1 MKRVV
6 KKILQVVGF
15 VFLALILLLVVF
27 VLYLRWK
34 GNQPLVFEGYANVYQ
49 TQAELERQY
58 LAQGPHTV
66 TKLVFPAPDTRS
78 QQYHIWLPESA
89 QANMSL
95 PAVVIVNASD
105 LSAPRYEPFFAHLAS
120 WGFVVIGNEDRQ
132 TGTGESSSE
141 MLDVLLAENECADS
155 PLFSKIDTA
164 RIGIAGFSQG
174 GAGAING
181 VAAQENGHLYKT
193 IFTGSAANS
202 QLSQAIGWEYDAS
215 KIKIPWFM
223 TAGTLKN
230 DTGED
235 GGIGVAP
242 LSSLVENCDAV
253 TAPVL
258 KVRARAVGADHED
271 MLIRSDGYL
280 VAWMRFQLCG
290 DEQAAAAFTG
300 TAPEIANNEYWQDV
314 AILE

>member
-1 MKRVV
+1 MKNMLKVIL
-6 KKILQVVGF
+6 KIAGIVLLV
-15 VFLALILLLVVF
+15 LLLVLVALF
-27 VLYLRWK
+27 LYLRWK
-34 GNQPLVFEGYANVYQ
+34 GNQPLVFEGYSDSYQ
-49 TQAELERQY
+49 TQAPLEREY

-66 TKLVFPAPDTRS
+66 TKFVFPAPDTRS

-89 QANMSL
+89 QANTSL

-120 WGFVVIGNEDRQ
+120 WGFVIIGNEDRQ
-132 TGTGESSSE
+132 TGTGESSGE
-141 MLDVLLAENECADS
+141 MLDFLLAENERADS

-164 RIGIAGFSQG
+164 RIGISGFSQG

-181 VAAQENGHLYKT
+181 VVAQENGHLYKT
-193 IFTGSAANS
+193 IFTGSAANA

-253 TAPVL
+253 TATVL

-271 MLIRSDGYL
+271 MLVRSDGYL
-280 VAWMRFQLCG
+280 VAWMRFQLYG
-290 DEQAAAAFTG
+290 DEQAASVFMG
-300 TAPEIANNEYWQDV
+300 DAPEIANNENWQDV